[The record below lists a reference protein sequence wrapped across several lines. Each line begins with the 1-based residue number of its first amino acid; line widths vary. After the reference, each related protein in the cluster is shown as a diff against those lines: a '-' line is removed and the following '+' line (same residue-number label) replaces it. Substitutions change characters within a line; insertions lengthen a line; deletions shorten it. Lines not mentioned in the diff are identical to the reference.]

1 MKTVIFDCIWR
12 IFQSSNP
19 IAYVREQITNFFE
32 GLHWRGNIYKAL
44 VLSLLVP
51 MVLYTV
57 CRILFYF
64 FNIDF
69 FPGMTMPRFLRILF
83 GGLRFDLAAVLYS
96 NSLFIVMMIL
106 PFPFR
111 FHPAYRKA
119 LTPIY
124 LVTNGIAMA
133 VNVADFIYYRFSLR
147 RTTISVFAQFENEQN
162 WGGLFFRFL
171 FDYWYAVAVWLA
183 LMAILVILFRRIR
196 WDGPQ
201 LKSKVAFY
209 TTGVAMMPLV
219 IYLFVGGARGGFAHS
234 TRPITLSNAA
244 EYAKVPKD
252 INLVLNTPFALMRT
266 AGANVIKKS
275 TYFSSEAELKSVFDP
290 VRIPKD
296 TGAFRYDNVVVII
309 LESFSKEFIGAY
321 NRNLEN
327 GTYKGYAPFLDSLIG
342 AGRAYQYSLANGRR
356 SIDAMPSVICSI
368 PSIEVP
374 YVLSHFSGNKVN
386 STANLLKEKG
396 YYTAYF
402 HGAPNG
408 SMGFQAFAN
417 LCGFD
422 DYYGKDEY
430 DQDGDFDGIWGIW
443 DEKFLQFFARKMN
456 TFQPPFYTTL
466 FTVSSHHPYA
476 LPPEYETKFKGGPMI
491 IHRTIEYTDY
501 SLRKFF
507 ETARKMPWYKNTLFV
522 FTADHASADIQYQEY
537 NSAWGY
543 FSIPIFFYKPG
554 ADWSSFKPEIVQQI
568 DIMPTILGYL
578 NYDKPYVAFGRDIFK
593 EDTEPFAF
601 NYLDNTYQAFMGDY
615 LLMFDGTK
623 PTALYDFKKDLRLV
637 YNLLTQVPEQ
647 VSKIEIKLKALIQQ
661 YNNRMVDDNL
671 TIEGPQAKIIGH

>member
-1 MKTVIFDCIWR
+1 MA
-12 IFQSSNP
+12 Q
-19 IAYVREQITNFFE
+19 VREQIKNFFE

-51 MVLYTV
+51 IVLYTV

-69 FPGMTMPRFLRILF
+69 FPGMTMARFLRILF

-111 FHPAYRKA
+111 FHPAYRKV
-119 LTPIY
+119 LNPIY
-124 LVTNGIAMA
+124 LFTNGIALA

-171 FDYWYAVAVWLA
+171 IDYWYAVVVWLG
-183 LMAILVILFRRIR
+183 LIAILVILFRRIQ

-201 LKSKVAFY
+201 LKKKVAFY
-209 TTGVAMMPLV
+209 TTGVAIMPLV

-266 AGANVIKKS
+266 AGVNVIRKS
-275 TYFSSEAELKSVFDP
+275 TYFSSEEELKSIFDP

-321 NRNLEN
+321 NKNLEN

-356 SIDAMPSVICSI
+356 SIDAMPSVVCSI
-368 PSIEVP
+368 RSIEVP
-374 YVLSHFSGNKVN
+374 YVLCHFSGNKVN
-386 STANLLKEKG
+386 STANLLKDKG

-443 DEKFLQFFARKMN
+443 DEKFMQFFARKMN
-456 TFQPPFYTTL
+456 TFRPPFYTTL

-476 LPPEYETKFKGGPMI
+476 LPPKYETKFKGGPMT

-501 SLRKFF
+501 SLRRFF
-507 ETARKMPWYKNTLFV
+507 ETARKIPWYKNTLFV

-623 PTALYDFKKDLRLV
+623 PTALYDFKKDLRLEN
-637 YNLLTQVPEQ
+637 NLLTQAPDQ
-647 VSKIEIKLKALIQQ
+647 VSKMEIKLKPLIHH
-661 YNNRMVDDNL
+661 YNNRIVDNNL
-671 TIEGPQAKIIGH
+671 P